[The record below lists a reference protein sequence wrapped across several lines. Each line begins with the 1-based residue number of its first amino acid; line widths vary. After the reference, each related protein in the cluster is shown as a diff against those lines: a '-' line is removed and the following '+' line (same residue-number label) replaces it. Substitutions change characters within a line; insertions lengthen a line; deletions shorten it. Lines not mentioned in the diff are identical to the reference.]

1 MLDGWKIWD
10 QQQSSPP
17 PPPPVVLSADPD
29 LSHAHPMW
37 PLHGNNNIYS
47 LRASYLQWLK
57 MMIDYFFLR
66 VPEVVYQP
74 SMLGIEQAGIAET
87 IEFILNHFPAELQ
100 TALVQV
106 LTENT
111 YSFYIGIFIFIYFV
125 CTLFPGRCGQMLRRI
140 VIGSKIW
147 HDIPNQ
153 SEIKPNYL

>member
-1 MLDGWKIWD
+1 
-10 QQQSSPP
+10 
-17 PPPPVVLSADPD
+17 
-29 LSHAHPMW
+29 
-37 PLHGNNNIYS
+37 
-47 LRASYLQWLK
+47 

-111 YSFYIGIFIFIYFV
+111 YSFYISIFIFIYFV
-125 CTLFPGRCGQMLRRI
+125 CTLFPDRCGQMLRRI

-147 HDIPNQ
+147 SDIPNQ